1 VVGSFE
7 PAGTCFSSFNWVA
20 DPVRDR
26 TAHVRRPRLLRRG
39 VQSGRAMNRYR
50 AAGAAAVTVVLIGLE
65 VGGYI
70 DWPWWLV
77 LAPVWIELGLFVLR
91 LALDLLLWPKL

>member
-1 VVGSFE
+1 
-7 PAGTCFSSFNWVA
+7 
-20 DPVRDR
+20 
-26 TAHVRRPRLLRRG
+26 
-39 VQSGRAMNRYR
+39 MNRYR

-77 LAPVWIELGLFVLR
+77 LAPVWIELALFVLR